1 MWQKIKLFLLLLLA
15 LLPIT
20 VLGYSDYII
29 ASGDNIGIKI
39 QTEGIIIVGTYDING
54 KSPADEAGLKE
65 GDIIISV
72 NDKKVSSIDDITK
85 IISNNREDSIT
96 IGYIRNDIESKTVL
110 NLINKKTGLYLKDT
124 ISGIGT
130 LTFIDPTTKKFGALG
145 HEIVNSVS
153 GEIVNVADG
162 DIFTSSITSIV
173 PSRNGTP
180 GEKNASLNSEDILG
194 NIDENTNKGIFGTY
208 NGEVNN
214 LKLYKVAEIKDIK
227 AGNAKIK
234 TVLDGNEIKEY
245 NINILSIKET
255 KDKTK
260 NIIFEIIDDEL
271 LEEAGG
277 IIQGMSGSPIIQGDY
292 IIGAVTHVVVNDP
305 THGYGIFI
313 TNMLEEAEN

>member
-72 NDKKVSSIDDITK
+72 NEKKVSSIDDITK

-227 AGNAKIK
+227 TGNAKIK

>member
-1 MWQKIKLFLLLLLA
+1 MWQKIKLFLLLFLV

-39 QTEGIIIVGTYDING
+39 RTEGIIIVGTYDING

-72 NDKKVSSIDDITK
+72 NEKKVNSIDDITK
-85 IISNNREDSIT
+85 NVSNNREDSIT

-145 HEIVNSVS
+145 HEIVNSIS

-227 AGNAKIK
+227 TGNAKIK

>member
-72 NDKKVSSIDDITK
+72 NEKKVSSIDDITK

-145 HEIVNSVS
+145 HEIVNSIS

-227 AGNAKIK
+227 TGNAKIK